1 MNTIDQFTTA
11 ELLQELDRR
20 KALQAKA
27 AFERR
32 TAITK
37 FIREHRDTFMQFA
50 QLLGN
55 EELKNSIHK
64 VDEYVYNCVNVLF
77 AIEDGKPFMDAIFN
91 GDKAIWAE
99 FVSKENDETDAS
111 LGA

>member
-1 MNTIDQFTTA
+1 MNTIDQFTTQD
-11 ELLQELDRR
+11 LLQELDRR

-27 AFERR
+27 AFDRR

-37 FIREHRDTFMQFA
+37 FIREHRDTFIEFA

-55 EELKNSIHK
+55 EELKDSIHK

-77 AIEDGKPFMDAIFN
+77 AIEDGKPFMDAVFD
-91 GDKAIWAE
+91 GDKAIWTPYIP
-99 FVSKENDETDAS
+99 KESDII
-111 LGA
+111 LGSEK